1 MNQQNKLVVLTG
13 PTAVGKTELSIRLA
27 KEIGGEIISADSM
40 QVYRGMDIGSAK
52 ITKEEMQGVPHHLI
66 DILDPTEPF
75 DAALFQK
82 LAKQAME
89 GIRERGHVPILVGG
103 TGFYIQGVIY
113 DIDFTKNDGDMT
125 YRHQLE
131 KISLEPGGPG
141 RLHEMLMEAD
151 PESAEEIH
159 ENNVKRTIRA
169 IEFYHQTGLRMSEHN
184 REERAKNSPYR
195 FVCFVLCDDR
205 AVMYDRID
213 RRVDRMVEAGL
224 VGEVTKLRNMGVTR
238 SMTSMQ
244 GLGYKEIMDYL
255 DGSISLP
262 EAVRRIKRDT
272 RHFAKRQLTWFRR
285 EKEVTWISRKD
296 YDRDNDR
303 ILQAMLKILKQRQ
316 II

>member
-1 MNQQNKLVVLTG
+1 
-13 PTAVGKTELSIRLA
+13 
-27 KEIGGEIISADSM
+27 
-40 QVYRGMDIGSAK
+40 
-52 ITKEEMQGVPHHLI
+52 
-66 DILDPTEPF
+66 
-75 DAALFQK
+75 
-82 LAKQAME
+82 
-89 GIRERGHVPILVGG
+89 
-103 TGFYIQGVIY
+103 
-113 DIDFTKNDGDMT
+113 
-125 YRHQLE
+125 
-131 KISLEPGGPG
+131 
-141 RLHEMLMEAD
+141 MLMEAD